1 MIETDCDSHSGE
13 TRLLETKPHPHL
25 QEVMG
30 EGLKASWPIRL
41 AGCKGA
47 LWLLG
52 GRRGWDF
59 SVSPPLLYVCY
70 ACSLFLAGHSEKNG
84 VSSSSGMFS
93 SLVVSIFPTGIFLT
107 VLALNSG
114 PPRHLTQ
121 VASPSAL
128 QVWFSRCSA
137 GDRGDIPGGV
147 TTCFSWGGVHCQC
160 LCFFTEIIS
169 ILSALPPTL
178 NCMFFISQLIPVCD
192 LSLET

>member
-25 QEVMG
+25 QEVTG
-30 EGLKASWPIRL
+30 ESLKASRPIRL

-59 SVSPPLLYVCY
+59 SVGPPLLYVCY

-93 SLVVSIFPTGIFLT
+93 SLVVSIFPTGIFPNSACSEQWAPKAPQTGGLT
-107 VLALNSG
+107 LCPSG
-114 PPRHLTQ
+114 LI
-121 VASPSAL
+121 L
-128 QVWFSRCSA
+128 QVL
-137 GDRGDIPGGV
+137 
-147 TTCFSWGGVHCQC
+147 SW
-160 LCFFTEIIS
+160 
-169 ILSALPPTL
+169 
-178 NCMFFISQLIPVCD
+178 
-192 LSLET
+192 